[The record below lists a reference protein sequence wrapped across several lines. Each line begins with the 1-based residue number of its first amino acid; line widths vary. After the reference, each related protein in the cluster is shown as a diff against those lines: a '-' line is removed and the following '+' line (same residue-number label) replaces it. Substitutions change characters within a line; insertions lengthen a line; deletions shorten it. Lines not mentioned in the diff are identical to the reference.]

1 MKRLAVCLMFLAM
14 MLALIPAGTASA
26 ATSANVTVNA
36 TPSYI
41 SITNA
46 PNTWVL
52 NGITG
57 GGAISTNTVYYSS
70 PLGDTTV
77 PSATVADGECRFTVT
92 NASTV
97 AIDLTVTCSNFSGGD
112 ADMTNS
118 DDGSNGATS
127 YGAYCWNSGIIYA
140 SKVIMKTTGSSVM
153 KNALAA
159 LTNIK
164 WGAEIETQTD
174 AWAGGSTSQATI
186 IITATAD

>member
-1 MKRLAVCLMFLAM
+1 MKRLAVCLMFLAV
-14 MLALIPAGTASA
+14 MLALIPAGTALA
-26 ATSANVTVNA
+26 ATSQNVTVNA

-46 PNTWVL
+46 PDYWVL

-57 GGAISTNTVYYSS
+57 NSRISINTVYYSN
-70 PLGDTTV
+70 PLGDTTT
-77 PSATVADGECRFTVT
+77 PSATVVDGECQFTIT

-97 AIDLTVTCSNFSGGD
+97 AIDLTVTCSDFSGGD

-127 YGAYCWNSGIIYA
+127 YGAYCWNSGMTYA

-153 KNALAA
+153 KDALAA

-174 AWAGGSTSQATI
+174 AWGGGSLSQATM